1 MDSESETIKNYS
13 DSDQGKSEDLFGS
26 NYLDDYKSL
35 PELDTYDISDA
46 STEKPMTYSELC
58 RMEREVAEKM
68 NLKEEEQFE
77 YKFSD
82 VEHSLVSHFKKFLLT
97 YGGSKYVQLIKK
109 FCMENEES
117 LYVDYLDLE
126 NFDDLFI
133 KSLLT
138 KPEDTLFLL
147 DKGLE
152 LAIKEFF
159 PNYFKIKPKVHVR
172 IINLP
177 VLESIRGLRNLHLNT
192 LVKVNGIVTRV
203 SNILPQI
210 NVVKFICTKC
220 NGTFGPY
227 VVDRPDFKPNSCF
240 ECNSKGPFLI
250 NSQETLYKDFQKIT
264 IQEVPGS
271 VLPGN
276 LPRNKEVIC
285 YYDLIDK
292 TKPGDEVEVV
302 GVYKNNFCLSLNN
315 KNGFPVFSTV
325 IEANSILNKQ
335 SEFSTLKINEDDVK
349 MIQKYSK
356 KENIKQIIFNS
367 IAPSIFGHLEIKK
380 ALALAL
386 FSGERKVF
394 KDKTVKGDINVL
406 MLGDPGTAKS
416 QFLRYI
422 QGIMHKSILTTGKGA
437 SSVGLTASVQRDPVT
452 KEWALEGGALVL
464 ADGGICMIDEFDKMN
479 ENDRVSIHEAM
490 EQQTVSISKAGIITS
505 LNARCGIIA
514 AANPLR
520 GKYNSSLNFHQNVNL
535 SDPIISRFDILC
547 VVKDV
552 IDVDLDTKMGKFV
565 LENHSNI
572 QDFHHE
578 KKRKEDEKEML
589 SQDLLKKYLIYARN
603 NIHPQIKEVDLQKI
617 SHFYTEIRKESL
629 NSSGIPITVRNI
641 ESIIRMSE
649 AFAKMRLSNTVSQQ
663 DIDDAIQI
671 ALSSFINAQ
680 KFSVT
685 KQLRKKF
692 SKYLLRNQEEEIIY
706 FVLNDLFNE
715 KVKCAGNSNI
725 FIDKNDFEKIA
736 RSQGCKIT
744 KSFYNAKKFI
754 ESFELSGNKIKRIN

>member
-1 MDSESETIKNYS
+1 MDSESESIRNHT

-46 STEKPMTYSELC
+46 STEKPMTYSEIC
-58 RMEREVAEKM
+58 RMEREVNEKM
-68 NLKEEEQFE
+68 MEEE
-77 YKFSD
+77 SD
-82 VEHSLVSHFKKFLLT
+82 KLNDATLDVDHSLVSLFKKFLLT
-97 YGGSKYVQLIKK
+97 FENKKYVQAIKK
-109 FCMENEES
+109 LCMENEES

-126 NFDDLFI
+126 TFSDAII
-133 KSLLT
+133 KSLLC
-138 KPEDTLFLL
+138 KPEETLFFL

-152 LAIKEFF
+152 LAVKEFF
-159 PNYFKIKPKVHVR
+159 PNYSKIKQKVHTR
-172 IINLP
+172 ILNLP
-177 VLESIRGLRNLHLNT
+177 VLENIRELRNLHLNT
-192 LVKVNGIVTRV
+192 LIKVGGIVTRV

-210 NVVKFICTKC
+210 NIVKFICTRC

-227 VVDRPDFKPNSCF
+227 VVDKPDFKPANCF
-240 ECNSKGPFLI
+240 ECNSRGPFLI
-250 NSQETLYKDFQKIT
+250 NSQETLYKDYQKIT

-285 YYDLIDK
+285 FFDLIDK
-292 TKPGDEVEVV
+292 TKPGDEVEIV
-302 GVYKNNFCLSLNN
+302 GIYKNNFCFSLNN

-335 SEFSTLKINEDDVK
+335 NEFSTLKINEDDIK
-349 MIQKYSK
+349 LIEKYSK
-356 KENIKQIIFNS
+356 KENIKEIIFNS
-367 IAPSIFGHLEIKK
+367 LAPSIFGHMDIKK
-380 ALALAL
+380 AIALSL
-386 FSGERKVF
+386 FSGVRKIY
-394 KDKTVKGDINVL
+394 KDKIVRGDINVL

-422 QGIMHKSILTTGKGA
+422 QGIMHRSVLTTGKGA
-437 SSVGLTASVQRDPVT
+437 SSVGLTASVQKDPVT
-452 KEWALEGGALVL
+452 KEWTLEGGALVL

-520 GKYNSSLNFHQNVNL
+520 GQYNQSINFHQNVNL

-547 VVKDV
+547 VVKDI
-552 IDVDLDTKMGKFV
+552 IDVDLDSKMGKFV
-565 LENHSNI
+565 LENHSNTI
-572 QDFHHE
+572 IEFQE
-578 KKRKEDEKEML
+578 KKRKQEEKEIMD
-589 SQDLLKKYLIYARN
+589 QDLLKKYIVYARN
-603 NIHPQIKEVDLQKI
+603 NIKPVIKEIDLEKI
-617 SHFYTEIRKESL
+617 SQFYTEIRKESL
-629 NSSGIPITVRNI
+629 TSCGIPITVRNI

-649 AFAKMRLSNTVSQQ
+649 AFAKMRLSNVVTQQ
-663 DIDDAIQI
+663 DIDDAIYV
-671 ALSSFINAQ
+671 ALNSFINAQ

-692 SKYLLRNQEEEIIY
+692 SKYLIKNQEDEILF
-706 FVLNDLFNE
+706 FVLNDIFNE
-715 KVKCAGNSNI
+715 RMKCTGISNVSV
-725 FIDKNDFEKIA
+725 DKNDFEKVA
-736 RSQGCKIT
+736 RGQGFKIS
-744 KSFYNAKKFI
+744 KMFYQSKKFLNGYLI
-754 ESFELSGNKIKRIN
+754 EGGKIKRI